1 MFHLD
6 TAGSMK
12 VGMST
17 MMSSDKDAKS
27 LQKKLNRERVAINE
41 FRGETRV
48 ILDRQIIVEACQL
61 LRDDLN
67 YDLLAALTAVDDW
80 PHDPRFR
87 VVYQFFSTSTCQS
100 LAMEVRLKDE
110 DPSVSTIEEVYPNAN
125 WHEREVFDMFGIVF
139 DGHTDLRRII
149 MPHDWEGHPLRK
161 DYPLGD
167 EEVQFSFNFDE
178 IDRRKHYASD

>member
-1 MFHLD
+1 
-6 TAGSMK
+6 MK

-17 MMSSDKDAKS
+17 MTSSAKDANS
-27 LQKKLNRERVAINE
+27 LRKKLNKDRVAIEE

-48 ILDRQIIVEACQL
+48 ILDRNMLLEACQW
-61 LRDDLN
+61 LRDDLK

-87 VVYQFFSTSTCQS
+87 VVYQFFSTSTSQS
-100 LAMEVRLKDE
+100 LALEVRLKDE
-110 DPSVSTIEEVYPNAN
+110 DPNVTTIEEVYPNAN
-125 WHEREVFDMFGIVF
+125 WHEREVYDMFGIVF
-139 DGHTDLRRII
+139 DGHSDLRRII
-149 MPHDWEGHPLRK
+149 LPHDWEGHPLRK

-178 IDRRKHYASD
+178 IERRKYYAKD

>member
-1 MFHLD
+1 M
-6 TAGSMK
+6 GSK
-12 VGMST
+12 H
-17 MMSSDKDAKS
+17 KDANF
-27 LQKKLNRERVAINE
+27 LRNKLNLERGSIEE

-48 ILDRQIIVEACQL
+48 ILDRRILLQACQL
-61 LRDDLN
+61 LRENLN

-80 PHDPRFR
+80 PNDPRFR
-87 VVYQFFSTSTCQS
+87 IVYQFFSTSTRDS
-100 LAMEVRLKDE
+100 LGLEVRLHDE
-110 DPSVSTIEEVYPNAN
+110 DPSLTSIEEIFPNAN
-125 WHEREVFDMFGIVF
+125 WHEREVYDMFGIVF
-139 DGHTDLRRII
+139 DDHSDLRRII